1 METPIHDFLL
11 SYAKENPVRCHMPGG
26 KEQPFDISE
35 IEGADSLFESSGII
49 RQSEE
54 NAAKLFGAGET
65 LFSCGGSTL
74 AIQTMLASAKTL
86 YPNKN
91 RVAASRYCHKSLIA
105 SCVMLGL
112 EVDWIK
118 AEGFLSCEISSEN
131 VREVLRKDTLCVFV
145 QSIDYYGGEC
155 DIRAISEV
163 CRENDVLLLVDNA
176 HGAYRVFT
184 DEHPLKS
191 GADMTADSAHKT
203 LPCITGTAYLHIS
216 KSAPEKTAER
226 AKELMGLFGS
236 SSPSYLMLNSL
247 DLCNRFIAEQAD
259 CAKRVFKEVKRLKER
274 LEGAGY
280 KLRKSDLMKVT
291 IDACEYGYSGF
302 ELSEE
307 LRKRG
312 VSAEYADGR
321 YVVLLF
327 SVSQDTEDFERVFTA
342 AEGIQRRERT
352 EYKEPVFGLPP
363 IAMTAREAVLGATE
377 EIEIRKAVGRVCGS
391 VLCSCPPC
399 VPVIMPG
406 EVFTEEILEV
416 LGGYGVERV
425 RCVRDTS
432 PLQISKTVI

>member
-26 KEQPFDISE
+26 KQQPFDITE

-91 RVAASRYCHKSLIA
+91 RVAASRYCHKSVIA
-105 SCVMLGL
+105 SCVLLGL

-118 AEGFLSCEISSEN
+118 ADKFLSCEISPKN
-131 VREVLRKDTLCVFV
+131 VMETIGNDTLCVFV

-155 DIRAISEV
+155 DIGAISRV
-163 CRENDVLLLVDNA
+163 CKEKRVLLLVDNA
-176 HGAYRVFT
+176 HGAYKVFT
-184 DEHPLKS
+184 HRHPLGL

-203 LPCITGTAYLHIS
+203 LPCITGCAYLHIS
-216 KSAPEKTAER
+216 ENAPKKLMER

-236 SSPSYLMLNSL
+236 SSPSYLMLDSL
-247 DLCNRFIAEQAD
+247 DLCNRFIAENREWTQ
-259 CAKRVFKEVKRLKER
+259 KVFEEIEQLKKK
-274 LEGAGY
+274 LEGIGY
-280 KLRKSDLMKVT
+280 SLRKSDLMKVT

-307 LRKRG
+307 LRRRG

-327 SVSQDTEDFERVFTA
+327 SVGQDMDDFQRVFIA
-342 AEGIQRRERT
+342 AEGIKKRERKT
-352 EYKEPVFGLPP
+352 YREPVFDIPLF
-363 IAMTAREAVLGATE
+363 ALSAREAVLSETAE
-377 EIEIRKAVGRVCGS
+377 VDVRQAAGRVCGS
-391 VLCSCPPC
+391 ILCSCPPC

-406 EVFTEEILEV
+406 EVFTEEVVGV
-416 LGGYGVERV
+416 LKGYGVEKV
-425 RCVRDTS
+425 RCVKGQCG
-432 PLQISKTVI
+432 LG